1 MSAYIKALS
10 LLSAKPK
17 PTAARSMIVGSAGA
31 PPEVPPPPQL
41 RLFVRLGTLMLQLGR
56 NDAARGV
63 FLQGCDTWQTCSM
76 WLGAGIALL
85 RTDQLKESEDALMEA
100 NVRNNKD
107 PVVWGFVALVCLAR
121 GDKIRVDQA
130 DRAIVQANRLGLSDA
145 ALLRE
150 LANSYTALDLLESA
164 EALFRRSLACESSAH
179 TRRRLADV
187 LSAQNSLAAAVN
199 EYKAV
204 IEANEDPQE
213 MALAAGE
220 CEKLLVALG
229 RSEEVPQLQALAATI
244 QAC

>member
-1 MSAYIKALS
+1 M
-10 LLSAKPK
+10 
-17 PTAARSMIVGSAGA
+17 
-31 PPEVPPPPQL
+31 
-41 RLFVRLGTLMLQLGR
+41 
-56 NDAARGV
+56 
-63 FLQGCDTWQTCSM
+63 QGCDTWQTCSM

-85 RTDQLKESEDALMEA
+85 RLEQLKESEDALMEA
-100 NVRNNKD
+100 NVRNNKGEMSKFSTIHESPRLPPAPPPPPPPPPPPARALLLLRTCRPDPTTATLPALTSHSKTPKLAD

-121 GDKIRVDQA
+121 GDKVRVDQA
-130 DRAIVQANRLGLSDA
+130 DRAIVQAHRLGLDGS

-164 EALFRRSLACESSAH
+164 EALFRRSLSCESSAH

-204 IEANEDPQE
+204 IEANEDPSE

-229 RSEEVPQLQALAATI
+229 RSEEVPQIQALAAAI
-244 QAC
+244 KAC